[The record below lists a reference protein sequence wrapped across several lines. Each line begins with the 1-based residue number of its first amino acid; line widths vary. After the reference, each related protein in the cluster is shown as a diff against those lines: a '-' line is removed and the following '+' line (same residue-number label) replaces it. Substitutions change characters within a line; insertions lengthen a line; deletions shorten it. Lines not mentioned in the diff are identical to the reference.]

1 MTLFKPQE
9 IGCPRL
15 PAQAIGP
22 MREST
27 AAASAVLIPFPGP
40 EARRTCR
47 IPRSGERRGEILLF
61 LGVRYER
68 LAS

>member
-1 MTLFKPQE
+1 MTLFKPRATDDSPPSQ
-9 IGCPRL
+9 
-15 PAQAIGP
+15 QAAD
-22 MREST
+22 ST
-27 AAASAVLIPFPGP
+27 RQIAADASAVLIPFPGT

-47 IPRSGERRGEILLF
+47 IPRSDERRGEILLF

>member
-15 PAQAIGP
+15 SAQAISP

-47 IPRSGERRGEILLF
+47 VPRSGERRGEILLF
-61 LGVRYER
+61 LAVRYER
-68 LAS
+68 LDS